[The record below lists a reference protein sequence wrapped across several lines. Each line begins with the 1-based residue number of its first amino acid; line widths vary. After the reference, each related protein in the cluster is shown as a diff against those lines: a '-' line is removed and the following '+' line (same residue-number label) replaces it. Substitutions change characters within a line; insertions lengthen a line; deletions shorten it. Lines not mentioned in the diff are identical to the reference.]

1 MSDAATKSAATTEFT
16 LSRWRF
22 VVVTGVF
29 FVGFAAN
36 LSFAIYGA
44 VTPSAAERYGVSQAV
59 INNLTLYYTALFLV
73 FSYPCMWL
81 LNNKGLRV
89 SMMVTASVSIIGCLI
104 RWLSFAVSDQTGQ
117 VVLLHVGHIILGAAC
132 PFTISAPTITAA
144 AWFSGDGRLLANT
157 VMTLAA
163 PLSAALATGIAPLIV
178 TDDLSS
184 IDSLNMYAFIAAVVL
199 GLPAFLIYD
208 KPPTPPSRSEA
219 QKNQMTLKESLMQ
232 ISGNRY
238 FWILT
243 TVFAVVTAVL
253 NVTSTIISSMVVPY
267 GYTEDD
273 SGNIAVAAIASGLVG
288 AILIGAILDRTKK
301 HRLGI
306 KIMAFLAFVGFTLF
320 TVAAMN
326 PDLSVMA
333 YVGAAIFGFGGLPSM
348 ALSMELGV
356 ECSYPIGENVSTG
369 IQWCATQF
377 FSMLLIIISNYARN
391 SDGQMG
397 VLLIVISACLFVV
410 FLVSLLFNPRNRRM
424 ALEGVQTEV
433 REEEVEMTTTEQEKA

>member
-81 LNNKGLRV
+81 LNKY
-89 SMMVTASVSIIGCLI
+89 
-104 RWLSFAVSDQTGQ
+104 
-117 VVLLHVGHIILGAAC
+117 VLHPPH
-132 PFTISAPTITAA
+132 PPTITAA